1 MGGLMVAHSSYKM
14 TMLIKKHILKF
25 ALAFLP
31 FLSQASFA
39 QGSAVLLYP
48 EYQKGTIFMAG
59 KQQVRVQLNYDAA
72 NHCVMYQQNGENMIL
87 TNPEAVDSM
96 KIGNNL
102 FCRVKDKF
110 YEVVSYPQG
119 RLLIDWDLDKV
130 NVGYKGAFGTVSQA
144 HSQSVKLS
152 LLEGQEQT
160 NNSPD
165 SNQDV
170 YKVKNHNKYQ
180 LVKGDKL
187 KSFSSKKSLLKLFP
201 GKTEEVETI
210 IKNRQTDFAKA
221 DDIIQLIGD
230 LLPLF

>member
-1 MGGLMVAHSSYKM
+1 MI
-14 TMLIKKHILKF
+14 IKRHFLKL

-39 QGSAVLLYP
+39 QGSKVLLYP
-48 EYQKGTIFMAG
+48 EYQKGTIYMSG
-59 KQQVRVQLNYDAA
+59 GQQVRVEVNYDAA
-72 NHCVMYQQNGENMIL
+72 NHCVMYKQDGENMIL

-102 FCRVKDKF
+102 FCRVKNKF

-119 RLLIDWDLDKV
+119 KLLIDWDLDKV
-130 NVGYKGAFGTVSQA
+130 NVGYKGAFGTVSQVR
-144 HSQSVKLS
+144 SQSVKLS
-152 LLEGQEQT
+152 LLEGQEQSANT
-160 NNSPD
+160 PD

-170 YKVKNHNKYQ
+170 YKVKNHNKY
-180 LVKGDKL
+180 LLSKGDKL

-201 GKTEEVETI
+201 GKTEELETI
-210 IKNRQTDFAKA
+210 IKNRQTDFTQAN
-221 DDIIQLIGD
+221 DIIQLIAE